1 MKRFIVTSPSWTGEA
16 EIVYNELGLLVRLS
30 FEGCVFADHN
40 KIVERFKALVPVL
53 LTYLQVAFQNT
64 SATVVEADFEV
75 TFDMFWKAYNKKL
88 NRLRAGAIWNKLGK
102 TDQVK
107 AFYGVPVYDKYLKK
121 ENWRSKAD
129 PETYLRNKMY
139 ENEY

>member
-1 MKRFIVTSPSWTGEA
+1 MKRFIVTSPSWQGEA
-16 EIVYNELGLLVRLS
+16 EIVYNESGLLVRIS

-40 KIVERFKALVPVL
+40 RVVDKFKALVPVL
-53 LTYLQVAFQNT
+53 VTDLQVAFQNT

-75 TFDMFWKAYNKKL
+75 NFDMFWKAYNLKH
-88 NRLRAGAIWNKLGK
+88 NRVRAVNLWNKLSK

-107 AFYGVPVYDKYLKK
+107 AYFGVPIYDKFLKK
-121 ENWRSKAD
+121 EKWRSKAD
-129 PETYLRNKMY
+129 PETYLRNKMF